1 MTGSNDELEGRI
13 QRLLAQDAEIA
24 ELGIDATRDG
34 DEVVLRGQ
42 VNGAS
47 RRDLIVVRVQELV
60 ADLAPGTRVR
70 SEITVVDAAA
80 PKSVSP

>member
-24 ELGIDATRDG
+24 ELGIDASRDG

-60 ADLAPGTRVR
+60 ADLTPGTRVR
-70 SEITVVDAAA
+70 SEITVIDAAA
-80 PKSVSP
+80 PKSVAP